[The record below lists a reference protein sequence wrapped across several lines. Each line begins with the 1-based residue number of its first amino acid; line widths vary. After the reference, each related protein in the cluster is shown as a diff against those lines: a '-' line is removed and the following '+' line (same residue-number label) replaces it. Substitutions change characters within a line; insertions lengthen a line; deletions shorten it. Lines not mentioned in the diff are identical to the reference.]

1 MTVKQKV
8 GCGAMLRAIITRRAA
23 LAVSALFLLSA
34 AFAGVGGAG
43 AQAIPVAGVE
53 PLVEPAPDLNPEPP
67 KLAYVTES
75 ASGTSKVWVAAANGS
90 DAKLLGLGQQPLL
103 APSGESVAVA
113 LFGTVAGDQEQGP
126 SLGIYPSSGAP
137 IADYLSLE
145 TAVATPAAWSP
156 DSRYLAVVLQSNGTN
171 DIADD
176 SGLDVIDTQTG
187 VVTTIA
193 HGEVYGASFARDGS
207 DKLVFGLSHSESFT
221 GNVNLYTSEA
231 DGAGLRRITSDGHSL
246 FPVWGPKYIAYDR
259 ERSRHLSPEYQI
271 WLATPAGARVRKVT
285 HISVGSLEQGLVPL
299 AFSAGGS
306 RLLAELEG
314 EDTSNAYAVTV
325 GSGRARA
332 VTVHGQTVQA
342 AGISGDGNM
351 LLVDAGSFE
360 QAPSSGRIETI
371 PFAGGHAKVLVAHG
385 AEASWND

>member
-8 GCGAMLRAIITRRAA
+8 GCGAMLQAITTRWAA
-23 LAVSALFLLSA
+23 LAVSALFLFSA
-34 AFAGVGGAG
+34 ALASVGSAG
-43 AQAIPVAGVE
+43 AEAIPVAGVE
-53 PLVEPAPDLNPEPP
+53 PPVEPVPDLNPVPP

-75 ASGTSKVWVAAANGS
+75 ASGTSKVWLAAADGS

-103 APSGESVAVA
+103 APGGESVAVA
-113 LFGTVAGDQEQGP
+113 LFGTVVGDQEQGP

-145 TAVATPAAWSP
+145 TAVATPVAWSP

-193 HGEVYGASFARDGS
+193 HGEVYGVSFARDGS
-207 DKLVFGLSHSESFT
+207 DKLVFGLSHSELFT
-221 GNVNLYTSEA
+221 GSVNLYTSEA

-246 FPVWGPKYIAYDR
+246 FPVWGPEYIAYDR
-259 ERSRHLSPEYQI
+259 ERGRHLSPEYQI
-271 WLATPAGARVRKVT
+271 WLATPAGVRVRKLT
-285 HISVGSLEQGLVPL
+285 HIAVGSLEQGLVPL

-314 EDTSNAYAVTV
+314 EDTSNAYAVSV

-342 AGISGDGNM
+342 AGISGDGST

-360 QAPSSGRIETI
+360 QAPSSGHVDTI
-371 PFAGGHAKVLVAHG
+371 PFAGGRAKVLVAHG
-385 AEASWND
+385 AQASWND